1 MARRVRPR
9 IQFSNDER
17 KILEQLVRSRV
28 EPHAKVLRAKILLG
42 YSNGKTVSQ
51 MAREFNVSRPK
62 IERCI

>member
-17 KILEQLVRSRV
+17 KILEQLVRFRV

-51 MAREFNVSRPK
+51 MAREFNVSRPT
-62 IERCI
+62 IER